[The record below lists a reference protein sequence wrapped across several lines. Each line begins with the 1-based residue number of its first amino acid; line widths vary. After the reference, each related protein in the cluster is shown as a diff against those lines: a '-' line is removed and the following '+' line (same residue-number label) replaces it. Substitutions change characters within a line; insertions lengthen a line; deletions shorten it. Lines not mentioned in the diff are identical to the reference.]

1 MRKIPMVVIGAL
13 VTFAVG
19 RTALAQVKPGE
30 LITSDMAG
38 KVAEL
43 LSPGNLMLVKQGMQ
57 MKIVP
62 TQRLE
67 WPPPYTAATEKYAS
81 QVRLGPDGSLKNYLA
96 GQPFPLLDPNDP
108 QVARKVMWNFS
119 FRPLY
124 TDDVDLREVEVASY
138 KPGHGVG
145 EPVAHFTIGHFA
157 FYNNVGRVEVEP
169 TPTDPEAGGAGIR
182 YRFGAYPFLEP
193 AELRGFG
200 FIRLRHLK
208 PTIEDNTWFYN
219 PRSRKNRR
227 ASATT
232 LSDAFATFGFGG
244 AGGDGSAA
252 TYANNLDPDS
262 YFGFAAKIEDFDYKL
277 LGVRP
282 MLACVHSANS
292 PAKPC
297 PTDGGRTVCP
307 ENWETRR
314 LYVIEARAKQIARLG
329 SGSAIPKRILYIDS
343 EGWFI
348 TASDQYDRDGQL
360 WKTIATFNAFR
371 DRAAPDSTVVY
382 PFKRMFQTAL
392 VDENV
397 QNGFSTV
404 IYTPALSGE
413 ERDSWYINLGTVSKA
428 FFEPSALER
437 LGH

>member
-1 MRKIPMVVIGAL
+1 MRKTSIVAL
-13 VTFAVG
+13 SILIALGVC
-19 RTALAQVKPGE
+19 RCALAQVQVGD
-30 LITSDMAG
+30 LIAKNDAG
-38 KVAEL
+38 KVAQL
-43 LSPGNLMLVKQGMQ
+43 LSPGNLVLVKQGMQ

-62 TQRLE
+62 SQRLE

-81 QVRLGPDGSLKNYLA
+81 QVRLGADGSLQNYLA

-108 QVARKVMWNFS
+108 QSALKVMWNFS

-124 TDDVDLREVEVASY
+124 TDDVDLRGVEVASY
-138 KPGHGVG
+138 KPGQGVG
-145 EPVAHFTIGHFA
+145 DPVAYFTIGHFA
-157 FYNNVGRVEVEP
+157 FYNNVGRVEIPP
-169 TPTDPEAGGAGIR
+169 TPTDSEASGAGIR

-193 AELRGFG
+193 SELRGFG

-208 PTIEDNTWFYN
+208 PSMEDNTWFYN
-219 PRSRKNRR
+219 PRSRHNRR
-227 ASATT
+227 VAASV
-232 LSDAFATFGFGG
+232 LSDSFATLGIGG
-244 AGGDGSAA
+244 TGGEADAG

-262 YFGFAAKIEDFDYKL
+262 YFGFAAKIEDFNYKL

-282 MLACVHSANS
+282 MLGCVHAANS

-297 PTDGGRTVCP
+297 PTDGGRSICP
-307 ENWETRR
+307 ENWEMRN
-314 LYVIEARAKQIARLG
+314 LYVIEASAKPGAPLSGG
-329 SGSAIPKRILYIDS
+329 STIPKRILYIDS

-348 TASDQYDRDGQL
+348 TASDQYDREGQL

-371 DRAAPDSTVVY
+371 DRPAPDSPVVY

-413 ERDSWYINLGTVSKA
+413 ACGYWYINMGTVSKA
-428 FFEPSALER
+428 FFEPNALER